1 MKIAINGLGRI
12 GRLLLRASFENKD
25 IDIVSLN
32 TPGNIKVLAH
42 LLQYDSI
49 HGAWDVDCK
58 VNDNLLIINDKPI
71 PVYNHTEIE
80 EVHWNKHD
88 VSIVVDCSGKFNS
101 KELASK
107 HIESGAKKVIVS
119 APCKKADATVVMGI
133 NHQIINEY
141 HKIISVASCTTNAL
155 APIIYVLQKNATI
168 NSGYVTTIHSYTS
181 DQNLID
187 SQHKDFRRARSASL
201 SMIPT
206 KTGAADNIGLI
217 IPEMA
222 GKLSGSAIRIPTA
235 NVSLI
240 DLKICTKENIKA
252 SNVNEWMR
260 IASES
265 YLKDILGISS
275 LPLVSVDFSHSSYSS
290 IFDTLE
296 TRVVENNL
304 LRILS
309 WYDNE
314 WAFSLRIIDLI
325 NYLRNISV

>member
-12 GRLLLRASFENKD
+12 GRLLFRAAFEDKN
-25 IDIVSLN
+25 IEIVCLN
-32 TPGNIKVLAH
+32 TPGDIKILAH
-42 LLQYDSI
+42 LLQYDSL
-49 HGAWDVDCK
+49 HGVWNVDCK
-58 VNDNLLIINDKPI
+58 IEDNLLIINDRAI
-71 PVYNHTEIE
+71 PVYNHREIE
-80 EVHWNKHD
+80 KINWHNHD
-88 VSIVVDCSGKFNS
+88 VSIVVDCSGKFTS
-101 KELASK
+101 KELALK

-119 APCKKADATVVMGI
+119 APCKEADATVVMGV
-133 NHQIINEY
+133 NHRIINEN
-141 HKIISVASCTTNAL
+141 HKIISAASCTTNAL
-155 APIIYVLQKNATI
+155 APIIYVLKKNATI

-181 DQNLID
+181 DQQLLDN
-187 SQHKDFRRARSASL
+187 QHKDFRRARAAAL

-217 IPEMA
+217 IPELA
-222 GKLSGSAIRIPTA
+222 GKLAGSAIRVPTA

-252 SNVNEWMR
+252 SDVNEWMR

-265 YLKDILGISS
+265 YLKDILGISN
-275 LPLVSVDFSHSSYSS
+275 LPLVSIDFSHSSYSS
-290 IFDTLE
+290 IFDMLE

-314 WAFSLRIIDLI
+314 WAFALRIVDLI
-325 NYLRNISV
+325 NYLRKY